1 MELNERV
8 AALEARVCEHDK
20 KLDNLEQLTE
30 ATTKLACGV
39 EALSSDM
46 KEIKTDIRETKEKV
60 NNLED
65 RPGKM
70 SLSFNKWF
78 WGLVGAALVTGCV
91 SLVVFAIKAL
101 I

>member
-8 AALEARVCEHDK
+8 AALETRVEEHVK
-20 KLDNLEQLTE
+20 KLDNLEKLTE

-46 KEIKTDIRETKEKV
+46 KEMRTDIRETKEKV
-60 NNLED
+60 NTLED
-65 RPGKM
+65 RPGKI

-78 WGLVGAALVTGCV
+78 WGLVGAALVTGLIG
-91 SLVVFAIKAL
+91 LVASI